1 MVLGAIGLLTLA
13 PIAMLVSYG
22 FSGELSFLAG
32 GLHLVIAMVVLGAA
46 RRAQI
51 FSDRPDTAS
60 TWSFRE
66 KSAALVF
73 GSLVVIVG
81 TFAARVVTAQDEAVA
96 GIVIE
101 SVLALVLIMIAGHT
115 VIALL
120 HAPLGEVDV
129 PADERDRELELR
141 STRNATWILGAGMW
155 TVLIAALLPPVTLS
169 VATIAFGTIVLAELV
184 WYGSLFA
191 YYRLGAA

>member
-1 MVLGAIGLLTLA
+1 MTHTIPTLLLLPSLLFVAAGLLAGAIAWRRLRPFRPEGAMVLGAIGLLTLA

-66 KSAALVF
+66 KSAPS
-73 GSLVVIVG
+73 GSV
-81 TFAARVVTAQDEAVA
+81 RW
-96 GIVIE
+96 
-101 SVLALVLIMIAGHT
+101 S
-115 VIALL
+115 
-120 HAPLGEVDV
+120 
-129 PADERDRELELR
+129 
-141 STRNATWILGAGMW
+141 
-155 TVLIAALLPPVTLS
+155 
-169 VATIAFGTIVLAELV
+169 
-184 WYGSLFA
+184 
-191 YYRLGAA
+191 